1 MGACPERSRRARPRV
16 GISSCLLGFAV
27 RHDGGH
33 KRDSPLLESLGPLV
47 EWVPVC
53 PEIEIGLGTPR
64 PAIDLQETRHG
75 IRLVMPETGRDLT
88 IEMQKYAERQVA
100 ALAAM
105 GISGYVLKSKSPS
118 CGLGSTRVCDESG
131 ALLHRHGTGLF
142 AALLT
147 AQLPD
152 LPVEEEASLADAA
165 CLSRF
170 IERVRAYRPA
180 AGT

>member
-1 MGACPERSRRARPRV
+1 MTPRV
-16 GISSCLLGFAV
+16 GISSCLLGLAV

-33 KRDSPLLESLGPLV
+33 KRDPSLIERLGPLV

-53 PEIEIGLGTPR
+53 PEIDIGLGTPR
-64 PAIDLQETRHG
+64 PAIDLRDTKNG
-75 IRLVMPETGRDLT
+75 IRLVVPETGRDLT
-88 IEMQKYAERQVA
+88 IEMQRYAERKVA

-105 GISGYVLKSKSPS
+105 GLSGYVLKSKSPS
-118 CGLGSTRVCDESG
+118 CGLGSASARGDTG

-142 AALLT
+142 AAVLT

-152 LPVEEEASLADAA
+152 LPVEEETSLADPVR
-165 CLSRF
+165 LSRF
-170 IERVRAYRPA
+170 VERVRAYRPA